1 MQTTNWA
8 ISAANQGAD
17 KLRELIDDAI
27 HAIVH
32 GYREDE
38 LWYRLICV
46 ISSPEIAPCD
56 VYSLME
62 AYIVNGRHAIKP
74 TLERIR
80 AIA

>member
-27 HAIVH
+27 CAIDNN
-32 GYREDE
+32 YRDHE
-38 LWYRLICV
+38 LWYRLISV
-46 ISSPEIAPCD
+46 ISSPDIAPVD

-62 AYIVNGRHAIKP
+62 TYIIDGRHAIKP

-80 AIA
+80 AAA